1 MEATA
6 ECNMSTQLIVY
17 FSDAVIRALYVWR
30 QYRTAAACQVAR
42 LHLRGL
48 QKAKS
53 MLSDLNL

>member
-30 QYRTAAACQVAR
+30 QYRTAAACQVAS
-42 LHLRGL
+42 HGVTEG
-48 QKAKS
+48 KKYAK
-53 MLSDLNL
+53 